1 MGRRE
6 YVILNRV
13 VHEGLT
19 EKGNLSKDLKEA
31 KEIAMQVSGKEG
43 SRCREQQVQRPRGG
57 RMPDI

>member
-1 MGRRE
+1 M
-6 YVILNRV
+6 ILNRV
-13 VHEGLT
+13 VHEGFT

-31 KEIAMQVSGKEG
+31 REIAMQVSGEEG